1 MYKRNSRYSWKW
13 SVLAIILSPT
23 IFPFRATS
31 RHPLSQ
37 DSEIYHFIYSW
48 HPECNLVFQVQ
59 VMKKVFVQI
68 CKQIHIK
75 TLWLPRKEE
84 AILFYHRNRQ
94 TRNELK
100 MELLLCFSMHIIL
113 SINYNSSREIWG
125 ILLPIWCPIEINRFY
140 LLFIATIDLEFIYF
154 SFTRCEHFQICRSRE
169 NGVMDSHVP
178 VIQHPILP
186 TKWDLVFACFVIYLF
201 RESRNSLESPFPSN
215 SLKEV
220 KSLPLFSSFQLLMY
234 VIFQSFPDNTSS
246 KLPFLKIFFG
256 HNSFFVWCLFGINT
270 CNRSNEVLCVFWDAA
285 PQMGHQMCV

>member
-1 MYKRNSRYSWKW
+1 
-13 SVLAIILSPT
+13 
-23 IFPFRATS
+23 
-31 RHPLSQ
+31 
-37 DSEIYHFIYSW
+37 
-48 HPECNLVFQVQ
+48 
-59 VMKKVFVQI
+59 
-68 CKQIHIK
+68 
-75 TLWLPRKEE
+75 
-84 AILFYHRNRQ
+84 
-94 TRNELK
+94 

-113 SINYNSSREIWG
+113 SINYNSSRGIWG

-256 HNSFFVWCLFGINT
+256 HNSFFLSGVCLELTRAIGAM
-270 CNRSNEVLCVFWDAA
+270 RSYVSSGMQPPKWGTRCVCKLLSWDTSDPEWGRGRAQRWLLQTSVLGGVF
-285 PQMGHQMCV
+285 